1 MGIESVL
8 EESARR
14 TPDRIA
20 LACGADRRSY
30 ASLDGEADR
39 FAAALLGLGVER
51 GARVGICLENSLEAV
66 VAIFGVLKAGA
77 AFVFLHPTT
86 KAEKLAHVLEDA
98 GAVVLVAGT
107 AKIESLG
114 SALASVSTLRAV
126 VAVGAVGAT
135 LAVGAAPA
143 VGAASVRPAV
153 RSWTEL
159 LRASQP
165 VRSRERPAKSDLAAL
180 LYTSGSTGT
189 PKGVEHTHGS
199 LGAAMRSIAE
209 YLGASAEDVVLS
221 VLPLSF
227 GYGLTQMFP
236 TFLAGGTLVL
246 ERSFAFPQVTLQR
259 MAGVRA
265 TGFAMVPTTA
275 TILLQNDL
283 ARFDLSSLR
292 YLTNAGAGIA
302 PELLREL
309 RLRLPHVRIFPMYG
323 QTECIRVTYL
333 PPEEVDRIP
342 TSVGKGMPNQEMWI
356 EDEQGRRLPPGSTGE
371 LVVRG
376 EHVMRGYWNLPSETA
391 EKLRAGPIP
400 GEKVLRT
407 GDLFRV
413 DALGWYHFVSRRD
426 EIIKTRGEKVS
437 PKEVENALQSLEGV
451 LASAVI
457 GAPDPVLGESVVAF
471 VVRKPGAEL
480 DEKSVLRHCARHL
493 EDFAVPKRIEFLEE
507 LPQTANAKIDRR
519 ALMTTLKERGDA
531 P

>member
-30 ASLDGEADR
+30 ASLDDDADR

-51 GARVGICLENSLEAV
+51 GARVGICLDNSPEAV
-66 VAIFGVLKAGA
+66 VAIFGALKAGA
-77 AFVFLHPTT
+77 AFVVLHPTT
-86 KAEKLAHVLEDA
+86 KAEKLAHVLADS
-98 GAVVLVAGT
+98 GAVVLVAGA

-114 SALASVSTLRAV
+114 NALASLSSLRAIV
-126 VAVGAVGAT
+126 SVGNAT
-135 LAVGAAPA
+135 ADPEI
-143 VGAASVRPAV
+143 

-159 LRASQP
+159 LSASRP
-165 VRSRERPAKSDLAAL
+165 ARSGERPGTSDLAAL

-259 MAGVRA
+259 MVEVRA

-283 ARFDLSSLR
+283 ARFDLSSMR
-292 YLTNAGAGIA
+292 YMTNAGAGIS

-309 RLRLPHVRIFPMYG
+309 RRRLPHVRVFPMYG
-323 QTECIRVTYL
+323 QTECIRVTFL
-333 PPEEVDRIP
+333 PPEEVDRVP

-356 EDEQGRRLPPGSTGE
+356 EDDEGRRLPPGSTGE

-391 EKLRAGPIP
+391 AKLRPGPAH
-400 GEKVLRT
+400 GERVLRT

-437 PKEVENALQSLEGV
+437 PKEVENAIQSLEGV

-457 GAPDPVLGESVVAF
+457 GASDPVLGECVVAF

-480 DEKSVLRHCARHL
+480 DERSVLRHCARRL
-493 EDFAVPKRIEFLEE
+493 EDFAVPKRVVFLEE
-507 LPQTANAKIDRR
+507 LPQTPNAKIDRQ
-519 ALMTTLKERGDA
+519 ALKTRLKVD

>member
-30 ASLDGEADR
+30 ASLDDEADR
-39 FAAALLGLGVER
+39 FATALLGLGVER
-51 GARVGICLENSLEAV
+51 GARVGICLENSPEAV

-86 KAEKLAHVLEDA
+86 KAEKLAHVLQDA

-107 AKIESLG
+107 AKIESLEG
-114 SALASVSTLRAV
+114 ALASVSTLRAIV
-126 VAVGAVGAT
+126 TVGAA
-135 LAVGAAPA
+135 LAVGAAS
-143 VGAASVRPAV
+143 GRPAV

-159 LRASQP
+159 LSASEP

-356 EDEQGRRLPPGSTGE
+356 EDEEGRRLPPGSTGE

-391 EKLRAGPIP
+391 EKLRQGPMP
-400 GEKVLRT
+400 GERVLRT

-451 LASAVI
+451 LESAVI

-480 DEKSVLRHCARHL
+480 DGKSVLRHCARHL
-493 EDFAVPKRIEFLEE
+493 EDFAVPKRVEFLEE

-519 ALMTTLKERGDA
+519 ALMATLNEMERGTT